1 MGVIIYYDANRTV
14 RQLVSQSFRARGLCV
29 VELEAIDDFIAA
41 LDDNAGNVDAAILD
55 LSRHPDRL
63 PMFQRDIPTRFH
75 RPERCVL
82 TIGRADDLTPY
93 LPESAD
99 ACFFK
104 HVIERP
110 FKKVEFVD
118 FITSLVR
125 GGLGGESVTNV
136 KKVLADRRPIRATCD
151 SPGASA
157 DASDGESRQVD
168 EQAVRDMS
176 NDVTNMKKID
186 AIRTNGDREDDAS
199 NDAGNDIS
207 RDITHMKKISADNR
221 EDSDSNAAP
230 HFDAKATD
238 SSDETGSEISTTDG
252 KSSELTAG
260 ANVTPSPEPGVDSR
274 SSDGATTCPASS
286 DREIPPSNDAAVLS
300 QSAALPPAPD
310 DLPALVTAPD
320 NATVPKTKQFHVLP
334 SNPANRKEN
343 RMSRIGRTRT
353 EQSHSRIRARDAY
366 RAVLPEFEHATNATQ
381 DAPPPSESKVADS
394 SIQAPPSAA
403 PALDTPATRETA
415 PAPHDATIVGD
426 TPSSQH
432 DAPASPADAP
442 QTVPSQDQNATHGDA
457 TQAPQSPRSIC
468 PLPPPFRQGKIV
480 DPLAAALSTSIPDSG
495 DISSPGDELAQP
507 DIADPAAPS
516 KQLLKLV
523 PRRPAFLAA
532 HAPSAPPLPTF
543 RSAAPQ
549 FPTTPE
555 PTSSHNLTLPSSC
568 NEIALGVRTSFQTLW
583 FVRLLSESILTKSR
597 FTLVGDGG
605 QSRHV
610 LFVESGRAFWFE
622 TFTNGRVPSINE
634 YLTSI
639 SDATIPVESIKNHVR
654 ANRCALSQAFKS
666 LQLEDV
672 AANLCRSRIRLGIDG
687 IFSQWSSL
695 NFEVYEGIPEPYA
708 AVIRM
713 RPCKFI
719 QLPQIVF
726 EKLRN
731 REAIVTP
738 PKSFSDVQFVMRAF
752 RSPLNARIQLTPEEL
767 EFLATIQ
774 TPQTLQQIKR
784 LGRKHVRE
792 TLYRLWLFQFID
804 LCA

>member
-1 MGVIIYYDANRTV
+1 MGVIIYFDANRTV
-14 RQLVSQSFRARGLCV
+14 RQLVSQSFRSRGFCV
-29 VELEAIDDFIAA
+29 VELESIDDFIAA

-55 LSRHPDRL
+55 LSRHPNRL
-63 PMFQRDIPTRFH
+63 SLFQREIPTRFH

-110 FKKVEFVD
+110 FKKIEFVD
-118 FITSLVR
+118 FITSLIY
-125 GGLGGESVTNV
+125 GSLGGESVTNV
-136 KKVLADRRPIRATCD
+136 KRVLADRRPIGEPCNLPVVA
-151 SPGASA
+151 AN
-157 DASDGESRQVD
+157 ASDGEARQVG
-168 EQAVRDMS
+168 EGAARDMS
-176 NDVTNMKKID
+176 NGVTDMKKID
-186 AIRTNGDREDDAS
+186 AMQT
-199 NDAGNDIS
+199 NDAPKGP
-207 RDITHMKKISADNR
+207 R
-221 EDSDSNAAP
+221 
-230 HFDAKATD
+230 FDGKAND
-238 SSDETGSEISTTDG
+238 SSEETRIGNSTTDG
-252 KSSELTAG
+252 KSGELAEG
-260 ANVTPSPEPGVDSR
+260 SSVTPSPDAGGDSHAP
-274 SSDGATTCPASS
+274 DGSTTCPVSS
-286 DREIPPSNDAAVLS
+286 DREISPSNDADVVP
-300 QSAALPPAPD
+300 QSAALQHIPD
-310 DLPALVTAPD
+310 VLPALVTATD
-320 NATVPKTKQFHVLP
+320 NETVPKSKQFHVLP
-334 SNPANRKEN
+334 SDPANRKEN

-366 RAVLPEFEHATNATQ
+366 RAVLPEFEHATHATQ
-381 DAPPPSESKVADS
+381 DSAKASETTVAAS
-394 SIQAPPSAA
+394 SAQTPPSAA

-415 PAPHDATIVGD
+415 PSQRDATIAD
-426 TPSSQH
+426 KTLSSPH
-432 DAPASPADAP
+432 DAPAPPADDP
-442 QTVPSQDQNATHGDA
+442 QTVLQQNQNATRCDA
-457 TQAPQSPRSIC
+457 PPTPQSPRSIC

-480 DPLAAALSTSIPDSG
+480 DPLAAALSTSIPDSS
-495 DISSPGDELAQP
+495 DISSPSDELALAGV
-507 DIADPAAPS
+507 DVPAAPS
-516 KQLLKLV
+516 KQSIKLI
-523 PRRPAFLAA
+523 PRRPAFLAS

-597 FTLVGDGG
+597 FTLIGDGG
-605 QSRHV
+605 QTRHV

-622 TFTNGRVPSINE
+622 SFTDGRVPSINE

-672 AANLCRSRIRLGIDG
+672 AADLCRSRIRSGIDG

-719 QLPQIVF
+719 QMPQIVF

-731 REAIVTP
+731 RETIVIP

-752 RSPLNARIQLTPEEL
+752 RSPLNARIQLTPDEL
-767 EFLATIQ
+767 DFLAAIQ

-784 LGRKHVRE
+784 RGKKHVRE